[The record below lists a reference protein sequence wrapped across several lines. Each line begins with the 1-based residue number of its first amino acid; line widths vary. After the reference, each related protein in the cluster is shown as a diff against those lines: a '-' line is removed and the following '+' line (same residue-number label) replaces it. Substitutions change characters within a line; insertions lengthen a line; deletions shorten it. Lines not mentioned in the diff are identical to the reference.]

1 MAQPKNVQA
10 VLDWYRKHRP
20 DMLPKIEQIVSSTH
34 TEGFMAAA
42 LALLLQGFEAGRE
55 FEQEHPE
62 IESGAGYLPDFVPA
76 KVPKVSPR
84 EIAETIVWNVVGGSL
99 DGTVQ
104 KDRWVSAISQAIKDS
119 WVGRLL

>member
-42 LALLLQGFEAGRE
+42 LALLLQAHSMWDKEKLAAHQEA
-55 FEQEHPE
+55 FEQAKQEAVCVCSPDGRMLHHGEHCPK
-62 IESGAGYLPDFVPA
+62 ISRNFCGA
-76 KVPKVSPR
+76 
-84 EIAETIVWNVVGGSL
+84 
-99 DGTVQ
+99 Q
-104 KDRWVSAISQAIKDS
+104 KRFALGRKSKWDS
-119 WVGRLL
+119 